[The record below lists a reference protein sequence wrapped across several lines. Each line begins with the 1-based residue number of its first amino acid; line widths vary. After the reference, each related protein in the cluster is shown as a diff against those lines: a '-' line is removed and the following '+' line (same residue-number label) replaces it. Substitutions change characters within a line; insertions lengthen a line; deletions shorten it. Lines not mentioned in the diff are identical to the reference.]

1 MNNNQSPD
9 ECDEFVTI
17 IGATMA
23 DITAEFAA
31 QKLSERNF
39 SIVHKVGRHHFT
51 KVAGNGSESLF
62 GGQPMIAATFAR
74 RVYRRA

>member
-1 MNNNQSPD
+1 MNNKQSSD

-31 QKLSERNF
+31 QKLSERKF

-51 KVAGNGSESLF
+51 QVAGNGSEALF
-62 GGQPMIAATFAR
+62 GGQSMIAATFSR
-74 RVYRRA
+74 RIYR